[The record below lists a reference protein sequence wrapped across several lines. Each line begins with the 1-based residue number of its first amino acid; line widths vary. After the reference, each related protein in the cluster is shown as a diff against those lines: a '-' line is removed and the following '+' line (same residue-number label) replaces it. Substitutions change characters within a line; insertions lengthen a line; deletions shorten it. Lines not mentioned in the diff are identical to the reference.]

1 MLTLR
6 QALKLPVF
14 NNAKVIAGKRGLD
27 AAIRRIHVV
36 DIPDAEYHVY
46 GQGLLL
52 FTSGYGVKDNPAEQA
67 ALVPKLVASGAVGM
81 VFSLGWS
88 FEAVPEVMRL
98 AAEKAG
104 FPIITVPHE
113 VKFVTLIERLYV
125 ELVNEQYAVRARAD
139 DIHRRLT
146 QLVLEGGGLSAL
158 AETLADILQRS
169 VLFESLT
176 FDVLAAA
183 QAGPVDEN
191 RQRALDA
198 GRTPPELIERMT
210 DRGIYAELQQ
220 KMRPARLPAIREL
233 GMTMERVVAPIVVG
247 REVYGYIWIVA
258 GDHPLTDLDELAIEH
273 AATVAALVM
282 LKEQAVREAQNT
294 LRGDFFAQL
303 LRAGERDSLLL
314 ERAHIVGYQ
323 FDRPHQVLFVL
334 CKSAT
339 NATLSQLA
347 TRLDRWLRS
356 QGVWGMV
363 VTRERGL
370 AMLIEAKTESVGQAL
385 AEKLVAELSNAAQP
399 LVVGVGRLA
408 SADGALR
415 RSYDEARE
423 AADIGERL
431 GKRAGG
437 AGAARVV
444 CFWTLGLLDW
454 LHHLPPEV
462 LAANPYLATIQQ
474 LAEHDRKTNGELV
487 RTLDAYLEHGG
498 ALAEAAAALNVHR
511 NTLLY
516 RIGRIEEIIGMD
528 LKDTNQR
535 LNLHVAL
542 KAHLLRR
549 AAA

>member
-1 MLTLR
+1 MLSLR

-14 NNAKVIAGKRGLD
+14 NSAKVIAGKKGLD
-27 AAIRRIHVV
+27 AAIRRLHVV
-36 DIPDAEYHVY
+36 DIPDAEYHIY

-52 FTSGYGVKDNPAEQA
+52 FTSGYGIKDNPAEQN
-67 ALVPKLVASGAVGM
+67 ALIPKLVESGAVGM

-88 FEAVPEVMRL
+88 FDAVPEVMRA

-104 FPIITVPHE
+104 FPIIVVPRE

-125 ELVNEQYAVRARAD
+125 ELINEQYAMRARAD

-158 AETLADILQRS
+158 AETLADLLQRS

-176 FDVLAAA
+176 FDVLASA

-210 DRGIYAELQQ
+210 DRGIYAELRQ
-220 KMRPARLPAIREL
+220 KMRPVRLAAMREL
-233 GMTMERVVAPIVVG
+233 GMTMERVVAPIIVG

-314 ERAHIVGYQ
+314 ERAHSVGYQ
-323 FDRPHQVLFVL
+323 FDKPHQILFVL
-334 CKSAT
+334 CKGAT

-347 TRLDRWLRS
+347 MRLDRWLRS
-356 QGVWGMV
+356 QGVWGV
-363 VTRERGL
+363 AVTRERGL
-370 AMLIEAKTESVGQAL
+370 AVLLETKNEIVGQLL
-385 AEKLVAELSNAAQP
+385 AEKLAAELSNAAQP

-408 SADGALR
+408 ATNGTLR

-431 GKRAGG
+431 GQRAG
-437 AGAARVV
+437 APRAVS
-444 CFWTLGLLDW
+444 FWKLGLLDW

-474 LAEHDRKTNGELV
+474 LAEHDRKANGDLV

-542 KAHLLRR
+542 KAHLLRKGS
-549 AAA
+549 A